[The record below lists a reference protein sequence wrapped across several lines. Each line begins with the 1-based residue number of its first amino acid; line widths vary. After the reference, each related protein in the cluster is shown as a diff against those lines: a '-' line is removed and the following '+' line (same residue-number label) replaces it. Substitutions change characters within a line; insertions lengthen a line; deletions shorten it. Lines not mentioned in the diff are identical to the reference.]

1 MPVAVR
7 RSTGYFVLFFCSGL
21 DMAILGPTLPALAG
35 QTGSTV
41 GAMGMVFF
49 LGAGGATLGTLLG
62 GWIFDWAPGRIVLGL
77 AQMVSASLL
86 LLVPHVHP
94 YALLVGLFV
103 VKGLTSGLVNTG
115 ANTLLLWTH
124 GGKAGP
130 YVNALHFFWGLGSF
144 ASPFLLGLLLAAGG
158 TYSSA
163 YTLLALFDL
172 LMGAIV
178 LSTLSAPAPCRLEPP
193 AGVEAKAGWHGVP
206 IVASA
211 MLFLFFYVGA
221 ELTFGG
227 WVYTYAVTLQ
237 LANAVR
243 AAYLT
248 SIFWLAFTVGRL
260 ISIPAAVRV
269 PPARILPAA
278 FLGCATCLA
287 LLVAFPASTAMLW
300 IAVAG
305 CGLCMAPMWPSG
317 FTLAAQSVGLTA
329 RISGVILIG
338 DSVGGMVL
346 PGLTGL
352 VMERAGAGAMTQLVL
367 ASMGATFLAF
377 LGILA
382 FRGRRGDSLGA
393 PAPAAP
399 SQE

>member
-1 MPVAVR
+1 
-7 RSTGYFVLFFCSGL
+7 
-21 DMAILGPTLPALAG
+21 
-35 QTGSTV
+35 
-41 GAMGMVFF
+41 
-49 LGAGGATLGTLLG
+49 
-62 GWIFDWAPGRIVLGL
+62 VLGL
-77 AQMVSASLL
+77 AQMLSASLL
-86 LLVPHVHP
+86 FLVPHVHL

-103 VKGLTSGLVNTG
+103 VKGLTGGLVNTG

-144 ASPFLLGLLLAAGG
+144 ISPFLLGLLLAAGG
-158 TYSSA
+158 TYSNA

-172 LMGAIV
+172 VMGAIV
-178 LSTLSAPAPCRLEPP
+178 LLSLSAPAPCRLDPP
-193 AGVEAKAGWHGVP
+193 AGVRAKAGWNLVP
-206 IVASA
+206 IVVSA
-211 MLFLFFYVGA
+211 MLFLFFYVSA

-237 LANAVR
+237 LADAVR

-248 SIFWLAFTVGRL
+248 SVFWLAFTVGRL

-278 FLGCATCLA
+278 FVGCATCLI

-305 CGLCMAPMWPSG
+305 CGFCMAPMWPSG

-338 DSVGGMVL
+338 DSIGGMVL

-367 ASMGATFLAF
+367 ASVGATFLAF
-377 LGILA
+377 LGILV
-382 FRGRRGDSLGA
+382 FRGRRAESLGA